1 MSIENRYAPPLRNI
15 EVTKIWKD
23 EVGPLRPDVITLL
36 GRRLGMIC
44 SADQQHHC
52 KSSSKWRRIKR
63 VSGPANASGLWLYS
77 FKELPEFTGIA
88 SESPYRAC
96 LASAVE

>member
-1 MSIENRYAPPLRNI
+1 VVQSFVDGVHVFPMSIENRYAPPLRNI

-44 SADQQHHC
+44 SADQQ
-52 KSSSKWRRIKR
+52 
-63 VSGPANASGLWLYS
+63 ASL
-77 FKELPEFTGIA
+77 
-88 SESPYRAC
+88 
-96 LASAVE
+96 